1 MKSIQAFFSG
11 ILFTGL
17 LVTQTAFCQQN
28 SSDKIPQ
35 SIPELRQEL
44 ERLMDYH
51 GVPALGVTL
60 VEGDSIIWSDGLGLA
75 NKADSIPADGQTMFR
90 IGSISKMFVSLSI
103 LKLQEEGKVSL
114 LDQVKELVPEIE
126 FENPWSE
133 TNPILVQHL
142 LEHTTGWD
150 DIHITEYALDAKDM
164 TLKEGLDYHP
174 HSRRSRWVPGTR
186 TSYCNSG
193 PPVAA
198 YIVEKISGM
207 TFEDYVQQNFFDP
220 MDMENMTYFESPDYQ
235 LKGATLYEGN
245 QPQPYWNIIMRPSG
259 SINSTPSDMGKF
271 VRFFVNRGWVDSL
284 QLISFSSM
292 ARMETPTSNLGS
304 QAGLEIGYGLSNYT
318 SNYNGFTYQGHNG
331 GVNGGSSE
339 LAYLPEQRV
348 GYAFMINTAGGSGY
362 SAISDLIRS
371 YQTRNLQPTK
381 PKQETLNDA
390 DLSDMEGYYRQIN
403 PRIQLFYFISKL
415 TEVNRFWQDSDT
427 LKRKPLI
434 GGNESSFLPLSTS
447 KFIGPETGRVALV
460 STDDPLA
467 GQVVY
472 LGTTVY
478 EPVPAFI
485 VFGNYTIMGLWIL
498 AIISSGILFFV
509 WLVQLLN
516 NKLSKGANLWMRIWP
531 ILSSAIMTT
540 CIILFMAGA
549 MDPFRLFG
557 APSFVSVSLFV
568 LTIAYAAISLWS
580 VVYLLKAYKLG
591 VNKKAYWYLIV
602 VSFLHVTASG
612 YLFMHD
618 LIGVMTWN

>member
-1 MKSIQAFFSG
+1 MIA
-11 ILFTGL
+11 
-17 LVTQTAFCQQN
+17 QTAFGQHN
-28 SSDKIPQ
+28 SHKETPK
-35 SIPELRQEL
+35 SIPELKKEL

-103 LKLQEEGKVSL
+103 LKLQDEGKVSL
-114 LDQVKELVPEIE
+114 LDPVSELVPEIA
-126 FENPWSE
+126 FKNQWSE

-174 HSRRSRWVPGTR
+174 HSRISRWVPGTR
-186 TSYCNSG
+186 FSYCNSG

-207 TFEDYVQQNFFDP
+207 SFEDYVQQNFFDP
-220 MDMENMTYFESPDYQ
+220 MGMENMTYFESTDYQ

-259 SINSTPSDMGKF
+259 SINATPKDMGKF
-271 VRFFVNRGWVDSL
+271 VRFFVKRGWVDSL
-284 QLISFSSM
+284 QLISFSSLQ
-292 ARMETPTSNLGS
+292 RMETPTSNLGS
-304 QAGLEIGYGLSNYT
+304 KAGLEIGYGLSNYT
-318 SNYNGFTYQGHNG
+318 SNYDGFVYQGHNG

-339 LAYLPEQRV
+339 LAYLPEHSL

-381 PKQETLNDA
+381 PQRATLGDA
-390 DLSDMEGYYRQIN
+390 DLSNMEGYYRQIN

-427 LKRKPLI
+427 LKRKPLF
-434 GGNESSFLPLSTS
+434 GGTESSFLPIASNQ
-447 KFIGPETGRVALV
+447 FIGPETGRVAFV

-478 EPVPAFI
+478 EPVSAFI

-509 WLVQLLN
+509 WLIQLLN
-516 NKLSKGANLWMRIWP
+516 HKLKKGPNLWMRIWP
-531 ILSSAIMTT
+531 LFSSAIVVA
-540 CIILFMAGA
+540 CFILGMAGA
-549 MDPFRLFG
+549 MDPFELFG

-580 VVYLLKAYKLG
+580 VVYLLKAYKLR
-591 VNKKAYWYLIV
+591 VNKKAYWYLMA